1 MKLYVEPITITL
13 GILFLA
19 SMISSEFKTRED
31 RRDLKQA
38 IDKNYQ
44 QATTIAT
51 LSSNV
56 VQKVSEVDV
65 LQRKLNETDEQYQK
79 RLDEKDKQT
88 GQQFGIVA
96 TQADTIYQST
106 PNSQTEQ
113 HLNTA
118 IGFMGL
124 YGGNMIDKGLA
135 WNASYIANQNEQM
148 KLLKE
153 ELDYL
158 KKEKKELKGELEKTT
173 TELKTESNKTYA
185 EALAHKETAARVV
198 AIEGEKAKAN
208 ALWER
213 TKRILNIVVVIS
225 IIGGLLYLAFHIWQI
240 LSYRKQLRG
249 VAMRAEEEAAR
260 RREANQKRYE
270 LENQANELKN
280 AAKIFMS
287 TDKTGNSEFKRILR
301 SNGLKKHFEDFKDV
315 EGKTIDED

>member
-56 VQKVSEVDV
+56 IQKVSEVDV

-79 RLDEKDKQT
+79 RLDEKDKQV
-88 GQQFGIVA
+88 GQQMGIVA
-96 TQADTIYQST
+96 TQAKTIYNST
-106 PNSQTEQ
+106 PNGQTEQ

-118 IGFMGL
+118 VEFMRH
-124 YGGNMIDKGLA
+124 YSGNMIDQGLA
-135 WNASYIANQNEQM
+135 WNAAYITNQNEQM

-153 ELDYL
+153 ELEEL

-173 TELKTESNKTYA
+173 TELKTESSKTYA

-270 LENQANELKN
+270 LEAHANELKTS
-280 AAKIFMS
+280 I
-287 TDKTGNSEFKRILR
+287 KTFFNVDDIGNSTMKKILE
-301 SNGLKKHFEDFKDV
+301 SNGLKKHFEDVIQKEEDK
-315 EGKTIDED
+315 KTS